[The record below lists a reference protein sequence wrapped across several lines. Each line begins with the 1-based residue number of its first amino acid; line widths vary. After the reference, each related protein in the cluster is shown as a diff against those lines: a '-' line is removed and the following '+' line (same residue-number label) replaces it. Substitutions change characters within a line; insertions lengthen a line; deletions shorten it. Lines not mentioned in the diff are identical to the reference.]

1 MPALFA
7 TDRLSS
13 TDWSVVPK
21 FTLLDRSVCPHHRSG
36 WSCALEALAPL
47 LTSDG
52 TGILFES
59 FLYRRFGRL
68 LREGRSNGELPYQR
82 PWVGVVHVPP
92 SVPRWAHY
100 RYSPS
105 YYFRLKT
112 WQAGMPF
119 CRGLITL
126 STRMKHWL
134 QRRVDVPVLG
144 VKHPTQ
150 TPPVRFD
157 YAKFLRNPDRRLI
170 HVGWWLRR
178 FVSLYRLRLRSPRKS
193 FLLPFAD
200 SEMRKR
206 VLPIIERDLRHHG
219 APPLHD
225 WGIEL
230 IDYQCQ
236 DSYDRLLSEN
246 IVFLHLYD
254 TVANNAILECIAR
267 HTPVLVN
274 RLPDVVE
281 YLGPQY
287 PLYFDDLDEA
297 AAKAEDLDLIGQAH
311 EYLRD
316 MPEED
321 LTVESFRNVIAGSEL
336 YQRL

>member
-1 MPALFA
+1 M
-7 TDRLSS
+7 DS
-13 TDWSVVPK
+13 SVVPK

-36 WSCALEALAPL
+36 WSCALEALEPL

-105 YYFRLKT
+105 YYFRLRT
-112 WQAGMPF
+112 WQASMPF

-126 STRMKHWL
+126 STRMKRWL
-134 QRRVDVPVLG
+134 EERVDVPVLG
-144 VKHPTQ
+144 VKHPTP

-178 FVSLYRLRLRSPRKS
+178 FASFHRLPTDSPRKTL
-193 FLLPFAD
+193 LLPFAD
-200 SEMRKR
+200 DAMRSR
-206 VLPIIERDLRHHG
+206 ILPIIERDLVHHNV
-219 APPLHD
+219 PPLHD
-225 WGIEL
+225 WNVDIL
-230 IDYQCQ
+230 PYQNHAA
-236 DSYDRLLSEN
+236 YDRLLSEN
-246 IVFLHLYD
+246 IVFLHLYE
-254 TVANNAILECIAR
+254 TVANNAILECIVR

-274 RLPDVVE
+274 PLHDVVE

-297 AAKAEDLDLIGQAH
+297 AEKAQDLDLIRQAH

-316 MPEED
+316 MPKDD
-321 LTVESFRNVIAGSEL
+321 LTAESFRNSIANSEL
-336 YQRL
+336 YRGL